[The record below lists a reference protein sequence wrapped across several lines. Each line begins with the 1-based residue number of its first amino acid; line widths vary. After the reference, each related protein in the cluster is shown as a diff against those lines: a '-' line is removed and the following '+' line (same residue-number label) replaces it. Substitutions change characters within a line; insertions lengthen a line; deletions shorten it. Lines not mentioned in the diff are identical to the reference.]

1 MSPPSSRWSPTRPGT
16 LVVACSDGR
25 LQQAV
30 DDFLRGSLG
39 ITDYDRLYL
48 PGGPGALVDSSQEYL
63 RKDLARRDLWFLLE
77 AHQVKRV
84 VLLFHGAADDGPEE
98 AGCADYRR
106 RMPYATR
113 RQLARQMQA
122 DAGDLL
128 RSQLGNPALE
138 VLAFR
143 LAVQA
148 DARIEFQRLVALPP
162 SLSRVSRL
170 EPRSLQ

>member
-1 MSPPSSRWSPTRPGT
+1 MTPPSSHWSPARPGT

-30 DDFLRGSLG
+30 DAFLRGTLG

-63 RKDLARRDLWFLLE
+63 RKDLARRDLTFLLE

-84 VLLFHGAADDGPEE
+84 VLLFHGAAHDGPEE

-106 RMPYATR
+106 RMPFATR
-113 RQLARQMQA
+113 TQLARQMES
-122 DAGDLL
+122 DAGELL
-128 RSQLGNPALE
+128 RSQLGNPGLE

-162 SLSRVSRL
+162 SFTRASRA